1 MCVTLDLPVILGT
14 SLTYGEGMTSVG
26 LVFDLAGVSL
36 ITISGI
42 FGEKPIRRLYHL
54 ITDINRE
61 DLNDSANESFDLGMV
76 STTEREPDSQF
87 SSGPQTKGDYDA
99 LKSRLV
105 RSITGAALILI
116 GLSLQLTGTI
126 FC

>member
-1 MCVTLDLPVILGT
+1 MCLTLDLPVIFETG
-14 SLTYGEGMTSVG
+14 LTYGEGMTSVG
-26 LVFDLAGVSL
+26 LVFDLAGVGL

-54 ITDINRE
+54 ITEVDRE
-61 DLNDSANESFDLGMV
+61 DLDDSANESLDLGMV
-76 STTEREPDSQF
+76 STTERDPASQF
-87 SSGPQTKGDYDA
+87 SSDPQTKGDYDA

-105 RSITGAALILI
+105 RSIAGAAFILV
-116 GLSLQLTGTI
+116 GLALQLTGTI